1 VEESKILVA
10 CEQQEASVQIVGRGS
25 FQNAHLLKSFYNEL
39 LTKGI
44 NGFYLDLKECT
55 YLDSTF
61 LGTLAGL
68 GSKLR
73 AKNGKLN
80 IVNASTRN
88 MELLQN
94 LGLDRIFTI
103 QISSVD
109 FKPENLTP
117 LQAPALDK
125 TESGQQMLEAH
136 QTLIQLDPRNVAK
149 FKDVVAYLKEDLG
162 LNNS

>member
-1 VEESKILVA
+1 MEESKILVA
-10 CEQQEASVQIVGRGS
+10 CEQSQASAQIIGRGS
-25 FQNAHLLKSFYNEL
+25 FQNAHLLKAFYNEL

-44 NGFYLDLKECT
+44 AAFYLDLKECT

-73 AKNGKLN
+73 ASGGKLN
-80 IVNASTRN
+80 IVNASARN

-103 QISSVD
+103 HVSAID
-109 FKPENLTP
+109 FKATNLAP
-117 LQAPALDK
+117 IEAPALDK
-125 TESGQQMLEAH
+125 TQSGYQMLAAH

-162 LNNS
+162 LNNT